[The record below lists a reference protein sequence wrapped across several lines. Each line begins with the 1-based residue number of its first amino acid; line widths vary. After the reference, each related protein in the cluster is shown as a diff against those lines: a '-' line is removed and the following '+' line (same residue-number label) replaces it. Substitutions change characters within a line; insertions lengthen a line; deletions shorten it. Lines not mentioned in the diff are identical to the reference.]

1 MTGLYKRKRDVALIA
16 TVNNINY
23 LKMKMKWKPN
33 EKTFVQ
39 RGRDDKPHCVENRHR
54 DEESDMS
61 QTKTFTNLTGIF

>member
-1 MTGLYKRKRDVALIA
+1 
-16 TVNNINY
+16 
-23 LKMKMKWKPN
+23 MKMKWKPN